1 MWIHVSYHFF
11 GVDKFVI
18 TVIVPQ
24 TYQYCHWG
32 CNEGNDGCH
41 RIAIS
46 GCVENAARIR
56 FGFDLTFACQSLLQI
71 DARHHQ
77 VKGVVPFSHDAWS
90 SHSGIKQALRL
101 AKNWL
106 NLAYFRYTSIGITL
120 KLNTNTGLAC
130 SMVKQQL
137 VVDLKFVDGRTPQM
151 ARQNPGSI
159 GLRWL
164 VLRAKRR
171 TEHELWG

>member
-11 GVDKFVI
+11 GVEKFVI

-24 TYQYCHWG
+24 TNEYCHWG
-32 CNEGNDGCH
+32 CNEGNDGRHC
-41 RIAIS
+41 IAIS
-46 GCVENAARIR
+46 GCIKNAARIR
-56 FGFDLTFACQSLLQI
+56 FWFDLTFGSQSMLQI

-106 NLAYFRYTSIGITL
+106 NLAYFRYTSIGITEYKHRSCL
-120 KLNTNTGLAC
+120 FYGQTATSGRSEICWWPHAANGAAEPRQHRATLTRASRKASDRARAMGLN
-130 SMVKQQL
+130 
-137 VVDLKFVDGRTPQM
+137 
-151 ARQNPGSI
+151 
-159 GLRWL
+159 
-164 VLRAKRR
+164 
-171 TEHELWG
+171 